1 MKKIISLFMAGL
13 LLLGS
18 LSLVGC
24 DLLEQFLGNDKPP
37 VVEGGGDEVPD
48 DPAEV
53 IVDQDLKE
61 EIYNGTYETETESPY
76 NGSYYGVGRT
86 LNVIEDPYIEVASG
100 YAKVFDTE
108 KLLDM
113 NWRTT
118 KVGKMEAST
127 ASGSSMSEMFENT
140 NENYGASFSGE
151 LNLFVFKAGLDAQFD
166 FASGEQYKETS
177 DEIFYTASQIY
188 AATLVEID
196 GYYDIEQF
204 TEVLS
209 DKLISDAEKVQSGEM
224 SSASFIAL
232 YGTHA
237 VLAGYYGGKVDCTYY
252 LRNTGVQWSTNEEL
266 NIEGRIG
273 LEIGKLLSLEGSGHF
288 SMQEE
293 LGLNTEQSEERFEAT
308 SIGGA
313 NFKGLSM
320 GDFLSDYGKWV
331 DSMNATDD
339 FGVIVGLPKRSLV
352 AIWDM
357 FPQELNDAKEMLA
370 SYFEDVAEKEGS
382 EFLSQYERH
391 YTEPVDN
398 GDEANFSGGHGTKE
412 SPYLIDSKA
421 EFQNIKNFIGENTYF
436 RLIDSIDL
444 GIWNEPFEFRGHF
457 DGGYNKVTYVQTLK
471 GSGDTYGGLF
481 SKLNAAAVQNLYIE
495 ANISRDDKSGAT
507 TCAGALAGEAN
518 GGVDISRVSVS
529 GRIIVESFDGFD
541 YVGGLVGRFF
551 GGEIVECC
559 NFAQVSNNAQ
569 HARAGGIAAYVSP
582 KDTAISISNCYN
594 KGNVIA
600 SSAWTLAFGGRA
612 AAMLAQVRG
621 HNAFNLLIE
630 NCYNDSNVEL
640 EWLGVSSYGWYGK
653 GGILGDIENNV
664 SDNLSVVDCWW
675 NSSKCSLSGNAD
687 QYQKNSGKSNMTGT
701 YPNWSTDIWS
711 FSNDSAPQ
719 LIWVLINQ

>member
-18 LSLVGC
+18 LFLVGC
-24 DLLEQFLGNDKPP
+24 DLLEQFLGNDEPP

-48 DPAEV
+48 DPEEV

-108 KLLDM
+108 KLLGM

-196 GYYDIEQF
+196 VYYDIEQF

-224 SSASFIAL
+224 SPASFIAL

-331 DSMNATDD
+331 DSMNVTED

-357 FPQELNDAKEMLA
+357 FPQELNDAKEILA

-457 DGGYNKVTYVQTLK
+457 DGGYNKVTYVQTL
-471 GSGDTYGGLF
+471 
-481 SKLNAAAVQNLYIE
+481 
-495 ANISRDDKSGAT
+495 
-507 TCAGALAGEAN
+507 
-518 GGVDISRVSVS
+518 
-529 GRIIVESFDGFD
+529 
-541 YVGGLVGRFF
+541 
-551 GGEIVECC
+551 
-559 NFAQVSNNAQ
+559 
-569 HARAGGIAAYVSP
+569 
-582 KDTAISISNCYN
+582 
-594 KGNVIA
+594 
-600 SSAWTLAFGGRA
+600 
-612 AAMLAQVRG
+612 
-621 HNAFNLLIE
+621 
-630 NCYNDSNVEL
+630 
-640 EWLGVSSYGWYGK
+640 
-653 GGILGDIENNV
+653 
-664 SDNLSVVDCWW
+664 
-675 NSSKCSLSGNAD
+675 
-687 QYQKNSGKSNMTGT
+687 
-701 YPNWSTDIWS
+701 
-711 FSNDSAPQ
+711 
-719 LIWVLINQ
+719 